1 MKQFVDLARYPLDT
15 LETPAGGELVRAC
28 RRSLEQQAHALL
40 PAFLTLEARAA
51 MAAEVDDL
59 LSAAHQQDFVRTPY
73 SWRDNDG
80 FESGHPRTALFRECN
95 RVVTT
100 EQLPEQ
106 ALLRGLYQWDPLTE
120 FIGKTLGLAALYRSE
135 DPNLSISY
143 NVLDEGDEV
152 AWHFDSNQFIVTI
165 MLQAADAGGE
175 FECAPYVRSE
185 EDDNYDEVARVF
197 AGDSER
203 TIRPALVPGD
213 LMIFIG
219 RGTAHRVT
227 PVLSTR
233 QPRMMAL
240 LVYEPRSGV
249 LFPRATVKA
258 VTVADSGALS
268 GTP

>member
-1 MKQFVDLARYPLDT
+1 MF
-15 LETPAGGELVRAC
+15 LV
-28 RRSLEQQAHALL
+28 
-40 PAFLTLEARAA
+40 
-51 MAAEVDDL
+51 AAEIDDL

-80 FESGHPRTALFRECN
+80 FESGHPRTALSRERN

-106 ALLRGLYQWDPLTE
+106 ALLRRLYQWDPLTE

-185 EDDNYDEVARVF
+185 EDDNYDILNHNLSQTTPPLVQI
-197 AGDSER
+197 AGNYGETPLLREAATVVLVTMRIPNDGLER
-203 TIRPALVPGD
+203 EPTSRLEPPNESGIKS
-213 LMIFIG
+213 
-219 RGTAHRVT
+219 VT
-227 PVLSTR
+227 SIC
-233 QPRMMAL
+233 RMM
-240 LVYEPRSGV
+240 
-249 LFPRATVKA
+249 
-258 VTVADSGALS
+258 
-268 GTP
+268 